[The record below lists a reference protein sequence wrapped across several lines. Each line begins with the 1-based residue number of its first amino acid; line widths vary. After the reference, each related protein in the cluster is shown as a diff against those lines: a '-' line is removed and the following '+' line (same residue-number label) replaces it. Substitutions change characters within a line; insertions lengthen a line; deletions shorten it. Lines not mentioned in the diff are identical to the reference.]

1 MKLVTNYK
9 TLLLLF
15 LFLCSS
21 SCIDLTQEK
30 RDEATPYLKIAR
42 IPYCQSIST
51 DKDDKCPIC
60 SILDDLEQK
69 VKAVSSKTVSEHSI
83 TMVIT
88 ESDKETVISFGGIK
102 TEEIAS
108 MVSMYSSKRKKIAAL
123 GNIAIEPM
131 LWQLYKGFRNELH
144 NAIKESKN
152 KIVFTGHS
160 IGGNIAAIAA
170 LDIKVNGLISD
181 EQKTYLYT
189 FGALKMG
196 PRRMWRQLHRLFKGR
211 VLRVRKKKDL
221 ITIMPRCV
229 LEDNTFKCYQ
239 KRKDLIKDYPQY
251 KNHFVKVKGDN
262 NRIKVKKGTSYS
274 MKKKKVMVRYKK
286 DLNQKKKLMKKLKE
300 SPDDSELKENLKKI
314 KRRIRKEKKQ
324 IKRYKKKI
332 NKKNNKVIKTL
343 NTQKKKQNK
352 IVKKVKKQAKKI
364 TRKIK
369 KQIKRLKKL
378 MKKKMTKKVKKQI
391 QRAKRQIKKLRKQKR
406 KKNTLLQRVR
416 RRIKKLG
423 KRIRKARARRKQ
435 RRNRRRQRR
444 KNRRMRRKN
453 KRRQRRSNRKNNKRM
468 RKQRR
473 KANRRRKRML
483 RRQRRKQ
490 RRQEKKR
497 RKQAKKARKQIRK
510 INKKKNK
517 YQKQLR
523 KLQRKG
529 KGNSRKAKRLMKKI
543 KKLEKKKAKVQRKQ
557 KKSCRGR
564 CRKNKCRRGRCRKNK
579 CRRGRCNRKK
589 CRRRF
594 LFFIQRASYKMKSM
608 TSRNKNCINK
618 GTYIQ
623 CDFNAKTHSH
633 FWKLNIE
640 NCK

>member
-123 GNIAIEPM
+123 GNIATEPM

-332 NKKNNKVIKTL
+332 NKKNNKEIKT
-343 NTQKKKQNK
+343 
-352 IVKKVKKQAKKI
+352 
-364 TRKIK
+364 
-369 KQIKRLKKL
+369 
-378 MKKKMTKKVKKQI
+378 
-391 QRAKRQIKKLRKQKR
+391 
-406 KKNTLLQRVR
+406 
-416 RRIKKLG
+416 
-423 KRIRKARARRKQ
+423 
-435 RRNRRRQRR
+435 
-444 KNRRMRRKN
+444 
-453 KRRQRRSNRKNNKRM
+453 
-468 RKQRR
+468 
-473 KANRRRKRML
+473 
-483 RRQRRKQ
+483 
-490 RRQEKKR
+490 
-497 RKQAKKARKQIRK
+497 
-510 INKKKNK
+510 
-517 YQKQLR
+517 
-523 KLQRKG
+523 
-529 KGNSRKAKRLMKKI
+529 
-543 KKLEKKKAKVQRKQ
+543 
-557 KKSCRGR
+557 
-564 CRKNKCRRGRCRKNK
+564 
-579 CRRGRCNRKK
+579 
-589 CRRRF
+589 
-594 LFFIQRASYKMKSM
+594 
-608 TSRNKNCINK
+608 
-618 GTYIQ
+618 
-623 CDFNAKTHSH
+623 
-633 FWKLNIE
+633 
-640 NCK
+640 

>member
-1 MKLVTNYK
+1 MKLVTNFK
-9 TLLLLF
+9 TLLLLL
-15 LFLCSS
+15 LFLCSIYNS
-21 SCIDLTQEK
+21 SCLDLTQEK

-51 DKDDKCPIC
+51 DKNDKCPIC

-88 ESDKETVISFGGIK
+88 ESDTETVISFGGIK

-108 MVSMYSSKRKKIAAL
+108 MISMYSSKRKKISAL

-131 LWQLYKGFRNELH
+131 LWKLYKGFRSELH
-144 NAIKESKN
+144 KAIKDSKN
-152 KIVFTGHS
+152 KIVLTGHS

-170 LDIKVNGLISD
+170 LDIKVNGLITD
-181 EQKTYLYT
+181 DQMTHLYT

-196 PRRMWRQLHRLFKGR
+196 PRKMWRQLHRLFKGR

-221 ITIMPRCV
+221 MTIMPRCV
-229 LEDNTFKCYQ
+229 LEDNKFKCYQ

-251 KNHFVKVKGDN
+251 KNHYVKIAGDN
-262 NRIKVKKGTSYS
+262 NTIKVKKAASHS

-286 DLNQKKKLMKKLKE
+286 DLKQKKQLMKKLKE
-300 SPDDSELKENLKKI
+300 SPDDSELKEKLKKI

-324 IKRYKKKI
+324 IKKYKKNITKT
-332 NKKNNKVIKTL
+332 NNKAFKKL

-352 IVKKVKKQAKKI
+352 LVKKVKKQAKKI

-391 QRAKRQIKKLRKQKR
+391 QKAKRQIKKLKKQKR
-406 KKNTLLQRVR
+406 KKNTLLQRIKR
-416 RRIKKLG
+416 KIKKIG
-423 KRIRKARARRKQ
+423 KKIRKARAKRKQ
-435 RRNRRRQRR
+435 RR
-444 KNRRMRRKN
+444 N
-453 KRRQRRSNRKNNKRM
+453 KRRQRRKERRMKRRNKRKERRNKRKNNKRI
-468 RKQRR
+468 RKQKR
-473 KANRRRKRML
+473 KANRKRKRML
-483 RRQRRKQ
+483 RKLKRKQRRQRRKQ

-517 YQKQLR
+517 YEKQLR
-523 KLQRKG
+523 KLQKKG
-529 KGNSRKAKRLMKKI
+529 KGNSRKARRLMKKI
-543 KKLEKKKAKVQRKQ
+543 KKLEKKKAKAQRKQ
-557 KKSCRGR
+557 KKSCPRR
-564 CRKNKCRRGRCRKNK
+564 CRKKKCR
-579 CRRGRCNRKK
+579 

-608 TSRNKNCINK
+608 TSRNKNCIDK

-623 CDFNAKTHSH
+623 CDFNKKTHAT
-633 FWKLNIE
+633 FWNLNIE
-640 NCK
+640 NCQ